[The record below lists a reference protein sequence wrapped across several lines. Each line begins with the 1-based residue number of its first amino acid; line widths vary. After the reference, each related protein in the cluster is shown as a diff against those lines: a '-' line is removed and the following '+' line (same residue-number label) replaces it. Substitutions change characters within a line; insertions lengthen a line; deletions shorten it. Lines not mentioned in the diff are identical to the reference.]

1 MRIIIIDTSAQNFVF
16 LVGLNF
22 VCIVF
27 FLMRNGRI
35 RIDMASATTP
45 PSFEGIDRRIT

>member
-1 MRIIIIDTSAQNFVF
+1 MRIIIVDTSAQNLVF

-27 FLMRNGRI
+27 FLIRNGRI
-35 RIDMASATTP
+35 RIDIARAITP